1 MNFINESS
9 IQALIDHETEPS
21 PQELDQILSRALELK
36 RLPLLDVAKLLKV
49 TKPESLKKIYAT
61 ANQVKNLIYGN
72 RIVFFAPLYI
82 SNYCLNNCT
91 YCAFRVDNNL
101 ARKALSYPEIE
112 NETASL
118 LKDGH
123 KRILLVSGEAYP
135 EPEGL
140 DYILKAIDTVYAARF
155 GRHNIRRVNVN
166 IAPLDEPDFKKLID
180 HQIGTYQLFQETYHS
195 KTYAEVHPSGQKADY
210 EYRLTGMD
218 RAFKAGI
225 DDVGIGV
232 LFGLYDYQFEVLA
245 LLSHIEHLETTF
257 GLGPHTISI
266 PRLEPAAGTN
276 LPEKSPYK
284 VSDADFKKLV
294 AILRLAV
301 PYTGIILSTR
311 ENAEQRRELLSLGV
325 SQISAGS
332 RTNPGGYQDNDNSL
346 EQFSLGDH
354 RSLDDVMYDL
364 LSMGFTPSFCTA
376 CYRSGRTGLD
386 FMEFAKPGQIKKKCE
401 PNAIITLKEY
411 LVDFASDKVRNLG
424 NELIKSSVQAA
435 PENMRNFIL
444 KSLAD
449 IDQGK
454 RDIFT

>member
-1 MNFINESS
+1 MNFIDESV

-21 PQELDQILSRALELK
+21 TQELDQILSRALELK
-36 RLPLLDVAKLLKV
+36 RLPILDVAKLLKV
-49 TKPESLKKIYAT
+49 TKPESLKKIFDT

-91 YCAFRVDNNL
+91 YCAFRVDNNF

-112 NETASL
+112 NETVSL

-140 DYILKAIDTVYAARF
+140 DYILKSIDTVYAARF
-155 GRHNIRRVNVN
+155 GKHNIRRVNVN

-180 HQIGTYQLFQETYHS
+180 HQIGTYQLFQETYHP

-266 PRLEPAAGTN
+266 PRLEPASGTD

-311 ENAEQRRELLSLGV
+311 ENAELRRELLSLGV

-411 LVDFASDKVRNLG
+411 LVDFASEKVKNLG
-424 NELIKSSVQAA
+424 NDLIKNSVQAA
-435 PENMRNFIL
+435 PENMRDFIL